1 LHFCRFRSGINNVA
15 GSEFASIKT
24 PDSESIVHRTVSKPK
39 VVLFPRSLFPA
50 CWLALSITCCKSID
64 WRNCTRQRGII
75 LADLLA
81 GVRLDVRILTNQLLS
96 DFPELAQMCIFI
108 DPFDRPESRISNGRA
123 LRQAIRHL
131 HSGGM
136 MLVFPAGEVS
146 HFDRTAARLIRITRA
161 KSVPTLIRGAN
172 GIPFQ
177 MLAMVHS
184 RLRTAASRIEATW
197 KPRNISGCGPSY
209 CYCVLVA
216 QALCLPGRDSELL
229 ISWN

>member
-1 LHFCRFRSGINNVA
+1 M
-15 GSEFASIKT
+15 
-24 PDSESIVHRTVSKPK
+24 
-39 VVLFPRSLFPA
+39 
-50 CWLALSITCCKSID
+50 
-64 WRNCTRQRGII
+64 I

-184 RLRTAASRIEATW
+184 RLRTAASRIEATTDDVEAT
-197 KPRNISGCGPSY
+197 RY
-209 CYCVLVA
+209 LR
-216 QALCLPGRDSELL
+216 LRTELL
-229 ISWN
+229 LLRSCGAGTLPAGSRLISTHVGNPNTSVGMSADAAGESARATIWNAVCNTVVLMAGQAAHGKSL